1 MTDGTDGGGEDGE
14 DDRNAA
20 GERRRVLVL
29 TGTRAE
35 YGLLSSSMA
44 AIRDH
49 EALSL
54 QVVATGMHLSPRHGR
69 TVEDI
74 REDGFA
80 VDREVLMQLD
90 GDTGTAMAKSLGI
103 GTAGLADAFASL
115 DPDVVLLLGDRDEAL
130 AGTLAAAHMNV
141 PVAHVHGGDAMHGA
155 VIDDSI
161 RHAITKFAH
170 LHFPASERS
179 AERIRRMGEEAWR
192 VTVSGAPGLDDVLAG
207 EYDAPEEV
215 LERHDLD
222 PARPLLLVVQ
232 HPLTTQPER
241 AGEQMAATL
250 DAVES
255 VDAQVVLIYPNADA
269 GGGRM
274 IDEIESRTFDEDV
287 RAFRSLPRRE
297 YLGLM
302 AAADAMVGNSSS
314 GIIEAPSFDLPVVDV
329 GPRQEGRE
337 RTAETL
343 SVPHEADA
351 IREAIVRCLA
361 DDSLREAVAAAA
373 NPYDYG
379 GAGERIC
386 ERLASVTIDESLLR
400 KRLTY

>member
-1 MTDGTDGGGEDGE
+1 MSASGNRD
-14 DDRNAA
+14 
-20 GERRRVLVL
+20 RRVAVL

-35 YGLLSSSMA
+35 YGLLKSSME
-44 AIRDH
+44 AIRAR
-49 EALSL
+49 EGLAL

-69 TVEDI
+69 TIEEI
-74 REDGFA
+74 RGDGFD

-90 GDTGTAMAKSLGI
+90 GDTGRAMAKSLGI
-103 GTAGLADAFASL
+103 GTSGLAEAFAGL

-130 AGTLAAAHMNV
+130 AGALAASHMNV
-141 PVAHVHGGDAMHGA
+141 PVAHVHGGDSMHGA
-155 VIDDSI
+155 IIDDSI

-170 LHFPASERS
+170 LHFPVSELS
-179 AERIRRMGEEAWR
+179 AERVRRLGEEPWR
-192 VTVSGAPGLDDVLAG
+192 VTTVGAPGLDDVLAG
-207 EYDAPEEV
+207 AYDDPGSV
-215 LERHDLD
+215 LDRYDLD
-222 PARPLLLVVQ
+222 PDRPLLLVVQ
-232 HPLTTQPER
+232 HPVTTRPDR
-241 AGEQMAATL
+241 AGEEMAATL

-255 VDAQVVLIYPNADA
+255 FDAGAVVIYPNSDA
-269 GGGRM
+269 GGDRM
-274 IDEIESRTFDEDV
+274 IAEIESREFGEGV
-287 RAFRSLPRRE
+287 RTFRSLPRRE

-337 RTAETL
+337 RAANTV

-351 IREAIVRCLA
+351 IREAVERCLTDGA
-361 DDSLREAVAAAA
+361 FRERARDCE

-386 ERLASVTIDESLLR
+386 ERLAEVDLGEELLR

>member
-1 MTDGTDGGGEDGE
+1 MSDSESGEAGS
-14 DDRNAA
+14 DDASRD
-20 GERRRVLVL
+20 RRVLVL

-35 YGLLSSSMA
+35 YGLLKSSME

-49 EALSL
+49 ESLSL

-69 TVEDI
+69 TVDDI

-80 VDREVLMQLD
+80 VDREVLMLLD

-103 GTAGLADAFASL
+103 GTAGLAEAFESL

-130 AGTLAAAHMNV
+130 AGALAAAHMNV

-155 VIDDSI
+155 IIDDSI

-170 LHFPASERS
+170 IHFPASERS
-179 AERIRRMGEEAWR
+179 AERIRRMGEEEWR
-192 VTVSGAPGLDDVLAG
+192 ITVSGAPGLDDVLAG
-207 EYDAPEEV
+207 EYDDPDEV

-222 PARPLLLVVQ
+222 PDRPLLLVVQ

-255 VDAQVVLIYPNADA
+255 FDAQVVLIYPNSDA

-274 IDEIESRTFDEDV
+274 IDEVESRDLGEGV

-297 YLGLM
+297 YLGVM

-337 RTAETL
+337 RAAETL
-343 SVPHEADA
+343 SVPHETDA
-351 IREAIVRCLA
+351 IREAIARCL
-361 DDSLREAVAAAA
+361 DDESLRERVADAE

-386 ERLASVTIDESLLR
+386 ERLASVTLDEALLR